1 MALIQPNIPEMEA
14 PPPLEAGVVNEPMG
28 DLPTEGG
35 VESVE
40 DDIPTT
46 AKEGDFI
53 LPYESVLYVGL
64 NNINIEVKKAMK
76 QAQQEG
82 VQIEGADPDSD
93 IPIKISNFEYRIPKE
108 LVEYIGMQRL
118 ETYREKGLELRAQ
131 LEKNRGDKEKAFV
144 PPPQEPQQMAQAE
157 MPPMQVPQEQAMPP
171 QDMPPQAMPPMMQT
185 GGMVQK
191 PSGETLHSPGQGSPL
206 QSPSPMQKKKEEE
219 KKLLDMQDGGLVK
232 KKELNEG
239 GVLPPDFHTRSVFSP
254 RHLRSEVD
262 SPYKKF
268 KGLPP
273 ANRGS
278 LEASYGDSRLTK
290 KPKIFSSGPLSTKVD
305 PKYQGGSVN
314 LNIPVNNKYI
324 TSIGGGLGGGRS
336 REKVKQS
343 FLNDPVYEQVVERVH
358 RNAALQLG
366 LNPENL
372 PLNLK
377 NIELAYNDYK
387 EVLKNTVGEEV
398 RGKNTGYGVEASFQT
413 NPSGELILQ
422 FNKYP
427 DRSKR
432 GYIGFR
438 SRFQDGGRAEE
449 IKTLVEG
456 GHDVEFMM
464 NVEPYIKND
473 MLAQYGSEI
482 KEPMMDPKAK
492 PKDMFS
498 TANIRLGD
506 RRRLAGS
513 YLGDRSQNMKEA
525 GDIIKEIKRQ
535 GRENEPDSVEFIK
548 EYNRRKAQTP
558 YDRVEERAKLGEKGL
573 RDKPESFMPAKD
585 ASFVSLRQSDHI
597 IGTDSI
603 LDSEGN
609 PHLTDPV
616 NTAVTFIHEARHKA
630 VQKLN
635 LRPLINKTL
644 DHILNVGGGAEEVLM
659 RFMDYKNATTP
670 EEKVNQKKWVINFYD
685 MLNNVAKNKGLRIR
699 FTDPFQDT
707 TKGEQEFEKLDQLSS
722 LVNTVAKE
730 KLEELRG
737 VPVYEDKD
745 YPESLSEQIDRKG
758 IFRTMFSPS
767 HFEEALKY
775 ISNVR
780 LRNN

>member
-108 LVEYIGMQRL
+108 LVEYIGIQRL

-144 PPPQEPQQMAQAE
+144 PPPQEPQQMAQAA
-157 MPPMQVPQEQAMPP
+157 MPPMQIPQEQAMPP
-171 QDMPPQAMPPMMQT
+171 MMQM
-185 GGMVQK
+185 GGMVAK
-191 PSGETLHSPGQGSPL
+191 PSGETLHSPTQGSPL
-206 QSPSPMQKKKEEE
+206 QSPSPMQQKKKEEKE
-219 KKLLDMQDGGLVK
+219 LLDMSEGGLVK

-239 GVLPPDFHTRSVFSP
+239 G
-254 RHLRSEVD
+254 
-262 SPYKKF
+262 
-268 KGLPP
+268 
-273 ANRGS
+273 
-278 LEASYGDSRLTK
+278 
-290 KPKIFSSGPLSTKVD
+290 
-305 PKYQGGSVN
+305 
-314 LNIPVNNKYI
+314 
-324 TSIGGGLGGGRS
+324 
-336 REKVKQS
+336 
-343 FLNDPVYEQVVERVH
+343 RV
-358 RNAALQLG
+358 
-366 LNPENL
+366 
-372 PLNLK
+372 
-377 NIELAYNDYK
+377 
-387 EVLKNTVGEEV
+387 
-398 RGKNTGYGVEASFQT
+398 
-413 NPSGELILQ
+413 
-422 FNKYP
+422 
-427 DRSKR
+427 
-432 GYIGFR
+432 
-438 SRFQDGGRAEE
+438 RAEE

-644 DHILNVGGGAEEVLM
+644 DHILNVEGGAEEVLM

-745 YPESLSEQIDRKG
+745 YPESLLEQIDRKG
-758 IFRTMFSPS
+758 IFATMFPY
-767 HFEEALKY
+767 HFVSKEKK
-775 ISNVR
+775 
-780 LRNN
+780 